1 VTIDFLK
8 TMISLSRFF
17 CSRAGMFLGAKNF
30 QKSLDGDLCVNCFI
44 TKTEFSMMC
53 VNVCFLSSASL
64 SRFKKKNTEQDARS
78 SLKTTFSLSRLIRCA
93 CTYIHVCFSFCI
105 RINYTPRDGVL
116 NALLI
121 SLYYVSNA
129 SVVQTRWVIELA
141 RLAVFA
147 LSGFHVKLAVDGVW
161 THREVLRWE
170 VPIVASVSVLRR

>member
-1 VTIDFLK
+1 
-8 TMISLSRFF
+8 MISRSSFALAGYVWVWAPKIFKNLLCVMCVKCVSFPPHLSRD
-17 CSRAGMFLGAKNF
+17 S
-30 QKSLDGDLCVNCFI
+30 
-44 TKTEFSMMC
+44 
-53 VNVCFLSSASL
+53 
-64 SRFKKKNTEQDARS
+64 KKRTQNTEQDARS

-105 RINYTPRDGVL
+105 GINYTPRDGVL

-129 SVVQTRWVIELA
+129 SVVQTRRMIELA

-147 LSGFHVKLAVDGVW
+147 LSSFHVKLAVDGIW